1 MATGADNIRG
11 QLRVDEFLT
20 NYATKYIPDERTY
33 IADAASTSI
42 PTRNSS
48 GYFATFER
56 AFWLRDEMQPRAL
69 GGVPNY
75 TDYGVGR
82 KQFIIEEYAL
92 GHKIDIRQKANV
104 LAPSSVAPYGNL
116 ELNGVQLLTTKALL
130 RRNKLWANTVAN
142 STWGQAFTGVASGPN
157 ASQFIQWSAAG
168 SNPIMDID
176 LWAQNMMQVTG
187 LWPNTLVLGVDTYR
201 KLKQNQFVLDLIRYT
216 QRGVLTQEL
225 LAELFNVERVLVATG
240 TENTAPELAT
250 EDQAPNYQFLFP
262 RTGAW
267 LGHVA
272 REPGTQ
278 SPTAVASFRW
288 AGLMELLGG
297 SGNSDS
303 GVVIRR
309 GWNDEATSD
318 YIHCHDAI
326 VFNQIAAELGVK
338 ITDAVS
344 AG

>member
-1 MATGADNIRG
+1 MANGNDAIRG

-20 NYATKYIPDERTY
+20 NYATKYIPDERAY
-33 IADAASTSI
+33 IADAASTAI

-48 GYFATFER
+48 GYYATLDR
-56 AFWLRDEMQPRAL
+56 SYWLRDEMEPRPL
-69 GGVPNY
+69 GGTPVY

-92 GHKIDIRQKANV
+92 GHRIDIRLKANV

-116 ELNGVQLLTTKALL
+116 ELNGTQLLTTKALL
-130 RRNKLWANTVAN
+130 RRNKLWAATVAN
-142 STWGQAFTGVASGPN
+142 GTWGQAFAGVASGPN

-201 KLKQNQFVLDLIRYT
+201 KLKQNQYILDLIRYT

-225 LAELFNVERVLVATG
+225 LAELFGVERVLIASG
-240 TENTAPELAT
+240 TENTNPELAT
-250 EDQAPNYQFLFP
+250 EDQNPNYAFLFP

-272 REPGTQ
+272 REPGTS

-297 SGNSDS
+297 SGSSES

-309 GWNDEATSD
+309 GFDSESTSD
-318 YIHCHDAI
+318 WLHVHDAI
-326 VFNQIAAELGVK
+326 SFNVIAPELGVS
-338 ITDAVS
+338 ISTAVS